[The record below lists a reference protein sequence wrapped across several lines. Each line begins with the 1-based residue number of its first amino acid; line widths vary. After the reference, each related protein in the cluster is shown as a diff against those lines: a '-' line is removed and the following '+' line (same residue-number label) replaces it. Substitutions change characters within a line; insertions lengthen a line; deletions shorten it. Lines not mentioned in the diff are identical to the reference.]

1 MTNSRSERGSILV
14 LAAVLIPVFLLMC
27 GLVIDV
33 GNWYTHKR
41 QLQNKA
47 DAGALAAGVEYI
59 SQMANCKTAPG
70 ATGTA
75 LSNVAKNFAGT
86 NEATG
91 GTKYNQTINQQS
103 NLTVVINATSAT
115 AADWTDGG
123 SPCFDH
129 NAGDAISPNGGLW
142 TDVKVRETNLGSL
155 ASGFGLDL
163 PSVTAQARVELNQ
176 VVTLQG
182 GLPFVN
188 ETGDQ
193 IECVWA
199 EFVRARDNTPLTSG
213 VTPSNPVLLTKTSQ
227 GTWSANITNLQFQNA
242 HDDVAIR
249 YYAGSKDG
257 AAPCDFNTDNKS
269 GLPHDLNAQNA
280 VSSTW
285 INVYDTGPAPG
296 LNSAPKLRRFAL
308 LSNTCGGPGFLYT
321 ASTDPSATCIV
332 SYSAEVDTGIN
343 RVRGTIT
350 VDPVQINGQTGLT
363 ASTANWDTTG
373 TSNGLE
379 RRRARSHSGRTR
391 REPGPGSR
399 RTTRRR
405 ARRTSRSRI
414 SRRRA
419 SSARK
424 CAPEACVTGRSRARP

>member
-1 MTNSRSERGSILV
+1 M
-14 LAAVLIPVFLLMC
+14 IPVFLLMC
-27 GLVIDV
+27 GLVIDA

-59 SQMANCKTAPG
+59 AQMANCKTLPG

-75 LSNVAKNFAGT
+75 ISNVAKNFAGT

-91 GTKYNQTINQQS
+91 GTKYNQTINVQG
-103 NLTVVINATSAT
+103 NLTVAINATSAT

-129 NAGDAISPNGGLW
+129 NTGDTISPNGGLW
-142 TDVKVRETNLGSL
+142 TDVKVRETSLGSL
-155 ASGFGLDL
+155 ASGFGLNL

-199 EFVRARDNTPLTSG
+199 EFVRARDNSTSAG
-213 VTPSNPVLLTKTSQ
+213 FSVSPSNPILMTKTAQ
-227 GTWSANITNLQFQNA
+227 GTWTANITNLQFTNA

-257 AAPCDFNTDNKS
+257 AAPCNFATQNKG
-269 GLPHDLNAQNA
+269 GLPHDWDVTERAHVHVAQRLRHGRVA
-280 VSSTW
+280 RSRQRTEAASLRADLQHVRR
-285 INVYDTGPAPG
+285 PG
-296 LNSAPKLRRFAL
+296 LPLHGEHRS
-308 LSNTCGGPGFLYT
+308 
-321 ASTDPSATCIV
+321 
-332 SYSAEVDTGIN
+332 
-343 RVRGTIT
+343 
-350 VDPVQINGQTGLT
+350 
-363 ASTANWDTTG
+363 
-373 TSNGLE
+373 E
-379 RRRARSHSGRTR
+379 RHV
-391 REPGPGSR
+391 SR
-399 RTTRRR
+399 RLLRGGRHRAEQGAGHDHRQPHAGQRKRHLVGHRKSTTPPAAVRVP
-405 ARRTSRSRI
+405 TSRR
-414 SRRRA
+414 
-419 SSARK
+419 
-424 CAPEACVTGRSRARP
+424 